1 VRRFAVPWWGDLGAV
16 VALALLAFVL
26 ALVPLTGPLRT
37 AALLPLVLILPG
49 YALVAALFMPGEISR
64 ELRVVLSVP
73 FSVGASVLGGVVV
86 QLVIGLDRPVWAAL
100 LASATV
106 VAAFVALRRRD
117 GLPADDEPSKLRLP
131 RLGVTW
137 LLAMLG
143 AIAVAGW
150 AIAIAT
156 DGVHRQQDR
165 ARFSSLWLVPEDPS
179 AATDRPV
186 RIGVSNQEGRAV
198 AYRLTVR
205 RGARTVAQWPL
216 RLEPAEEWEARL
228 AASAIS
234 GTGPLV
240 GRLDRSGHPY
250 RRVALQIGANG

>member
-1 VRRFAVPWWGDLGAV
+1 
-16 VALALLAFVL
+16 LALVAFVL
-26 ALVPLTGPLRT
+26 ALVPITGPVRT
-37 AALLPLVLILPG
+37 VVLLPLVLILPG
-49 YALVAALFMPGEISR
+49 YALAAALFMPGEITR

-73 FSVGASVLGGVVV
+73 FSVGVSVLGGVVV

-106 VAAFVALRRRD
+106 VAAIVALRRRD
-117 GLPADDEPSKLRLP
+117 GLPADDEPPSFRLP
-131 RLGVTW
+131 SLSVAW
-137 LLAMLG
+137 LLAIVG

-150 AIAIAT
+150 AIATAT

-165 ARFSSLWLVPEDPS
+165 ARFSSLWLAPSDPS
-179 AATDRPV
+179 APTERSV

-205 RGARTVAQWPL
+205 RGARTVARWPL

-240 GRLDRSGHPY
+240 GRLDRGGQTYH
-250 RRVALQIGANG
+250 RVTFQMEDNG

>member
-1 VRRFAVPWWGDLGAV
+1 VRRFAVPWWGDLAV
-16 VALALLAFVL
+16 VIALALVAFLV
-26 ALVPLTGPLRT
+26 ALTPITGPVRT

-49 YALVAALFMPGEISR
+49 YALGAALFMPAEISR
-64 ELRVVLSVP
+64 ELRIVLSVP
-73 FSVGASVLGGVVV
+73 FSVAVSVLGGVMV
-86 QLVIGLDRPVWAAL
+86 QLVIGLDRPVWAGL

-106 VAAFVALRRRD
+106 LAAVVALRRRD
-117 GLPADDEPSKLRLP
+117 GMPADGGSSSLRLP
-131 RLGVTW
+131 RLTVAW

-179 AATDRPV
+179 APTGQPV

-205 RGARTVAQWPL
+205 QGARTVAQWPL
-216 RLEPAEEWEARL
+216 RLEPAEEWEATL
-228 AASAIS
+228 PASTIS

-240 GRLDRSGHPY
+240 GRLKRGGQPY
-250 RRVALQIGANG
+250 RRVALQVGGNR